1 MVLWILCF
9 LGFLTPETSQL
20 ASTSVG
26 GVTSSTRADGVPEI
40 AIVAVVGAASVPAPR
55 PGSVPVVVAIPSAVV
70 MMLTGPAALH
80 GAIICE
86 VYN

>member
-1 MVLWILCF
+1 MDFVF

-26 GVTSSTRADGVPEI
+26 GVTSSARADGVPEI
-40 AIVAVVGAASVPAPR
+40 AIVAVVGAASVPAPG
-55 PGSVPVVVAIPSAVV
+55 PGSIPVVVAIPSAVV
-70 MMLTGPAALH
+70 VMLTGPAALH
-80 GAIICE
+80 GAIIHK